1 MTMIIPPRSIM
12 LVDISMFYVMTF
24 NMSEN
29 LFKSLNININS
40 NTNGFDLFVEWCI
53 NECFINH
60 YGATILKHYKVDEFK
75 VMYSTIKPFI
85 DKMFEDYVASAQ
97 LNDYMSNL
105 HNTQFRTIVN
115 ARDLFVMKRF
125 NL

>member
-1 MTMIIPPRSIM
+1 MIIPPRSIM
-12 LVDISMFYVMTF
+12 LVDISTFYVMAF
-24 NMSEN
+24 NTSEM

-40 NTNGFDLFVEWCI
+40 NTNGFDLFIEWCI

-75 VMYSTIKPFI
+75 VIYSNIKPLI
-85 DKMFEDYVASAQ
+85 DKMFTDYVVTTQ
-97 LNDYMSNL
+97 LNDYMGNL
-105 HNTQFRTIVN
+105 HNTQFRTVVN

>member
-1 MTMIIPPRSIM
+1 MA
-12 LVDISMFYVMTF
+12 F
-24 NMSEN
+24 NTSEM

-40 NTNGFDLFVEWCI
+40 NTNGFDLFIEWCI
-53 NECFINH
+53 NECFINY

-75 VMYSTIKPFI
+75 VIYSNIKPLI
-85 DKMFEDYVASAQ
+85 DKMFTDYVVSAQ
-97 LNDYMSNL
+97 LNDYMGNL
-105 HNTQFRTIVN
+105 HNTQFRTVVN

>member
-1 MTMIIPPRSIM
+1 MA
-12 LVDISMFYVMTF
+12 F
-24 NMSEN
+24 NTSEM

-40 NTNGFDLFVEWCI
+40 NTNGFDLFIEWCI

-75 VMYSTIKPFI
+75 VIYSNIKPLI
-85 DKMFEDYVASAQ
+85 DKMFTDYVVSAQ
-97 LNDYMSNL
+97 LNDYMGNL
-105 HNTQFRTIVN
+105 HNTQFRTVVN